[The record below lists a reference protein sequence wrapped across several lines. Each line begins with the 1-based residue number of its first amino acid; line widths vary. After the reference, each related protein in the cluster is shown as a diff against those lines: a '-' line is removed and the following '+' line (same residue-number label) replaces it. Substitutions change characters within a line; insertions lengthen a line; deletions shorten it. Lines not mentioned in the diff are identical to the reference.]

1 MLSRLRN
8 PWVFISLLCITA
20 TSVFFSFFWSSAVHF
35 LGAQKPSFCACHK
48 CLTGGDLWFRQLVS
62 SSPIPFLS
70 RQSPTSEDA
79 FNWWKV
85 NVNLFNNTQYIF
97 CSCFTVSG
105 FGDSDRCRT
114 CAVVGNSGNL
124 KGSHY
129 GPLIDFHDIVIRMNR
144 APIKGYEKD
153 VGTKTTYHA
162 MYPESAISLDNSTRL
177 VFFPFKINDFLWLL
191 KRFTHSSNTYKFPVV
206 SHIDVMIL
214 NPAFMKYVHKRWLGN
229 KGRYPSTGFL
239 TVALS
244 MYICDE
250 VSVFGFGADRDGNWN
265 HYFEILKNKRLRTG
279 PHAGTH
285 EYEFIQQLHKMQK
298 IRFFK
303 GW

>member
-1 MLSRLRN
+1 AKMLSRLRN

-79 FNWWKV
+79 FNWWKSERC
-85 NVNLFNNTQYIF
+85 NFTFYNT
-97 CSCFTVSG
+97 TVDEVLKMFS
-105 FGDSDRCRT
+105 SVPVVQSSPDRCRT

-191 KRFTHSSNTYKFPVV
+191 KRFSSGIL
-206 SHIDVMIL
+206 SHIYS
-214 NPAFMKYVHKRWLGN
+214 FMKYVHKRWLGN